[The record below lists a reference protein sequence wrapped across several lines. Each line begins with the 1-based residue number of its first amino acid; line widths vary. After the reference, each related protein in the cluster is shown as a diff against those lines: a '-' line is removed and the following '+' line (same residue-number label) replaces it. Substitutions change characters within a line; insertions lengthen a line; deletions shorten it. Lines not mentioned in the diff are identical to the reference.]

1 MAGDGVCAICNETV
15 AAKKMR
21 AHVLGHLEGRGGEG
35 AGLVRVTGGSPIV
48 YWMYVRVGRKASL
61 DDLDTLIRDT
71 WVECCQ
77 HLSAFTSKT
86 VSYDSSRFDDGYEGD
101 LKSKSMK
108 ANAVRVLSREGS
120 LGYEYDFGTPTSL
133 NVKMVCACPG
143 GGLDEDGVEV
153 VARNADIP
161 HDCGVCGAKGEAA
174 EVCRACLWMDR
185 ACLLCKK
192 CAEKHEHGKGEEP
205 VDETS
210 FLPVVNSPR
219 MGMCGYT
226 GDDKAWK

>member
-1 MAGDGVCAICNETV
+1 MAGGGICAICKEAV

-21 AHVLGHLEGRGGEG
+21 AHVLGHLEGGGGRG
-35 AGLVRVTGGSPIV
+35 AGLVRVTNRGPIV
-48 YWMYVRVGRKASL
+48 YWMYVRVGRKAGL
-61 DDLDTLIRDT
+61 NDLDTLIRNT

-77 HLSAFTSKT
+77 HMSSFTSES
-86 VSYDSSRFDDGYEGD
+86 VSYDSSGPDDGYGNLESR
-101 LKSKSMK
+101 LMK
-108 ANAVRVLSREGS
+108 TNAIRVLSREGP

-133 NVKMVCACPG
+133 HVKMVCRCPG

-161 HDCGVCGAKGEAA
+161 HDCGACGAKGEAA
-174 EVCRACLWMDR
+174 EVCRTCLWMDR
-185 ACLLCKK
+185 ECLLCKK

-205 VDETS
+205 VDEGT

-226 GDDKAWK
+226 GDDRAWK

>member
-1 MAGDGVCAICNETV
+1 MAGDGTCAICKEKET
-15 AAKKMR
+15 AKKMR
-21 AHVLGHLEGRGGEG
+21 AHILGHLEGKAGKG
-35 AGLVRVTGGSPIV
+35 AGLVRVTNRGTVV

-77 HLSAFTSKT
+77 HVSAFTSGT
-86 VSYDSSRFDDGYEGD
+86 VTYDSTGPDEAYAGD
-101 LKSKSMK
+101 RKSKSMS
-108 ANAVRVLSREGS
+108 ANALRVISREGS

-133 NVKMVCACPG
+133 AVKMVCSCPSD
-143 GGLDEDGVEV
+143 GLGEDDVEV
-153 VARNADIP
+153 VARNADIQ
-161 HDCGVCGAKGEAA
+161 HDCGACGAKGKATEI
-174 EVCRACLWMDR
+174 CTSCMWMDKE
-185 ACLLCKK
+185 CLLCKK
-192 CAEKHEHGKGEEP
+192 CAEKHEHGEGQEA

-226 GDDKAWK
+226 GYDSSWK